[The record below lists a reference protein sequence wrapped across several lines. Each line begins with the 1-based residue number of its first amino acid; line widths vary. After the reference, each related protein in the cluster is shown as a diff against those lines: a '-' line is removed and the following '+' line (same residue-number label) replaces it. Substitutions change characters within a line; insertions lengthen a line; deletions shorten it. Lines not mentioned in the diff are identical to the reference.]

1 MIPFRVK
8 PFSNSAVVS
17 DVSIN
22 YKVGESHASVALKGI
37 KMRETAVVDFNHI
50 PIPQNPVKEN
60 PLVADTVTGVVLVD
74 VAMIMSVCVAL
85 TNFIVTLTV

>member
-1 MIPFRVK
+1 
-8 PFSNSAVVS
+8 
-17 DVSIN
+17 
-22 YKVGESHASVALKGI
+22 
-37 KMRETAVVDFNHI
+37 MRDTAVVDFSHI

-85 TNFIVTLTV
+85 TNLIVTRTV